1 MKIFAIKT
9 VKKSNFSMFSQVIK
23 ISEKYF
29 QANLLM
35 IGMAVETF
43 WISRRNDKNFVQIS
57 RKDWV

>member
-43 WISRRNDKNFVQIS
+43 WISRRNDKNFVKIS

>member
-29 QANLLM
+29 QANLLT

-43 WISRRNDKNFVQIS
+43 WISRRNDKNFVKIS